1 VPVRHLGNRMGYGRL
16 KLSSSGCVHFMYAD
30 FFSGAPQAAVGD
42 LRSAGVR
49 CVYTDYRN
57 VEYGDLHIANAV
69 ARELKLQHAPYPPP
83 TSTFQPQVW
92 VPFLDDL
99 ITLSEHEKKGVVL
112 FVDSA
117 YAFLAENSKGMF
129 RLIEVFLIQV
139 HHWMEKKK
147 PCHLC
152 FQMEPDDSLRAQ
164 FTV

>member
-1 VPVRHLGNRMGYGRL
+1 MGYGRL

-30 FFSGAPQAAVGD
+30 FFSGDAQAAVGD
-42 LRSAGVR
+42 LRSAGIR

-69 ARELKLQHAPYPPP
+69 ARELNLQHAPYPPP
-83 TSTFQPQVW
+83 TSSFQPQVW

-99 ITLSEHEKKGVVL
+99 ITLSEHEKKGMVL

-117 YAFLAENSKGMF
+117 DAFLAENRRGMF
-129 RLIEVFLIQV
+129 RLIEAFLIQV

-152 FQMEPDDSLRAQ
+152 FQMEPNDSLRAQ
-164 FTV
+164 FGVENGKRYRT